1 MSPLAIKTL
10 IRKMKKTWQKVYLM
24 MRTEKENDRVFHVC
38 ILIKVF
44 KAMNQEQINTRTI
57 VK

>member
-1 MSPLAIKTL
+1 
-10 IRKMKKTWQKVYLM
+10 